1 MRRNILIA
9 ISLIISI
16 IALSLS
22 VNAEDINSSNTDIV
36 INTTDD
42 FFTVAETIILEGSS
56 DEYIELIEFWIQD
69 GAQDVS
75 ISVNNEIL
83 EYETS
88 NNIYTCNLSSLEIKQ
103 NSQPTVKINYKLDL
117 ANDDFQ
123 KEIIRDT
130 TQLKVTFDGTILYTS
145 SNLISGASINVNL
158 YQPTAAEA
166 DINLYL
172 IIGIVILLI
181 ILITVI
187 INSTRK
193 PKPTKAKKTVVESEE
208 LLATKKA
215 LLMSLLKDIEK
226 KHRAKDISDN
236 TYHKLKEHYKNE
248 AVLTMKKLEDATSK
262 VK

>member
-1 MRRNILIA
+1 MRRNIIIA
-9 ISLIISI
+9 ISLIVSI
-16 IALSLS
+16 LALSLS
-22 VNAEDINSSNTDIV
+22 VNADDINASNIDIT

-42 FFTVAETIILEGSS
+42 FYTVEETITLQGTS
-56 DEYIELIEFWIQD
+56 DEFIELIEFWIQD
-69 GAQDVS
+69 GAQDLS
-75 ISVNNEIL
+75 ISVNTEIL

-88 NNIYTCNLSSLEIKQ
+88 DNIYTTNLSLLEIKE
-103 NSQPTVKINYKLDL
+103 NSQPTVKINYLLDL
-117 ANDDFQ
+117 DNDNFQ

-130 TQLKVTFDGTILYTS
+130 TQLKVTFDGIILYTS

-158 YQPTAAEA
+158 YQPTVAEA

-172 IIGIVILLI
+172 IIGIVILLV
-181 ILITVI
+181 ILIIVI
-187 INSTRK
+187 INTTRK
-193 PKPTKAKKTVVESEE
+193 PKPAKAKKTIVESEE

-248 AVLTMKKLEDATSK
+248 AVLTMKKLEDITSK

>member
-9 ISLIISI
+9 IIFIISI

-22 VNAEDINSSNTDIV
+22 VNAEDINSSNIDIK
-36 INTTDD
+36 INTTND
-42 FFTVAETIILEGSS
+42 FFTVEETIILQGDS
-56 DEYIELIEFWIQD
+56 DENIELIEFWIQD

-75 ISVNNEIL
+75 ISVNTENL
-83 EYETS
+83 EYDTLD
-88 NNIYTCNLSSLEIKQ
+88 NIYTTNLSSLEIKQ
-103 NSQPTVKINYKLDL
+103 NSQPTAKINYKLDL
-117 ANDDFQ
+117 DNDNYQ

-145 SNLISGASINVNL
+145 SNLISQTSINVYL
-158 YQPTAAEA
+158 YQSTEAEA

-172 IIGIVILLI
+172 IIGIVILLV
-181 ILITVI
+181 ILIIVI
-187 INSTRK
+187 INTTRK
-193 PKPTKAKKTVVESEE
+193 PKPTKAKKTVLESEE

-248 AVLTMKKLEDATSK
+248 AVITMKKLEDATSK

>member
-1 MRRNILIA
+1 LAYNCWTWGNIL
-9 ISLIISI
+9 S
-16 IALSLS
+16 LSLS
-22 VNAEDINSSNTDIV
+22 VNAEDISSSNTDIT
-36 INTTDD
+36 INTNDD
-42 FFTVAETIILEGSS
+42 FYTIEETITLEGPT
-56 DEYIELIEFWIQD
+56 DEFIELIEFWIQD

-75 ISVNNEIL
+75 ISINTENL
-83 EYETS
+83 EYDTS
-88 NNIYTCNLSSLEIKQ
+88 DNIYTCNLSSLEIKE

-130 TQLKVTFDGTILYTS
+130 TQFKVTFDGTILYTS
-145 SNLISGASINVNL
+145 SNLISQTSINVYL
-158 YQPTAAEA
+158 YEPTTTET

-172 IIGIVILLI
+172 IIGIVILLV
-181 ILITVI
+181 ILIIVI
-187 INSTRK
+187 INTARK

-248 AVLTMKKLEDATSK
+248 AVLTMKKLEDITSK